1 MYTCYLAPCQIQLL
15 LGRYDL
21 ELLWA
26 VSKQVGIGLGDGLP
40 LVGLLDKVLV
50 ALLISELDSVL
61 LGFELYPVA
70 VHEVGR
76 RLPAH
81 ERVLPSVALGQNVPV
96 H

>member
-21 ELLWA
+21 ELLGA
-26 VSKQVGIGLGDGLP
+26 VSEQVGIGLGDGLP

-61 LGFELYPVA
+61 LGFKLYPVA